1 MRLRFNVVSIARPG
15 HLYTTKIDANSLLR
29 KTVNMFKCSKRE
41 LNLVENSLGRARKV
55 VRTECERCEPRCL
68 ADIPLID
75 HTDLQRQTKPILR
88 RKPIL
93 IKKTNADTI

>member
-1 MRLRFNVVSIARPG
+1 M
-15 HLYTTKIDANSLLR
+15 
-29 KTVNMFKCSKRE
+29 
-41 LNLVENSLGRARKV
+41 

-93 IKKTNADTI
+93 IKKTMLIQYREMPDMFGRGMPTFDMDLHL